1 MADQTSGCGTGCGLL
16 LGLFGLAFAL
26 AYWPFALAAL
36 VLGAA
41 GCLGWQF
48 LERQGHQQ
56 LRALVEAADRRF
68 RHDPC
73 LVEGRF
79 GLIESIV
86 LAGPMASAE
95 IRVHCRL
102 IAPRAASVEQGA
114 HARPLSGLAA
124 KDVSLSLA
132 PPLDRL
138 RLRAASGVA
147 AMLGTAGIT
156 PLDALSVEAKA
167 VKAAMECIRERDW
180 SSQALAR
187 LDGLNRGLQDTLAK
201 ARGNELLEA
210 SIPQLQQ
217 ARAAFAQE
225 EQRLLLAR
233 DSADSMLA
241 KLHDFLSVPE
251 AIRPILQFDLDQ
263 LFDPQRLADL
273 EQSFAEVVQL
283 NDAFRQ
289 LGD

>member
-1 MADQTSGCGTGCGLL
+1 M
-16 LGLFGLAFAL
+16 AFAL

-56 LRALVEAADRRF
+56 LRALVAAADRRF

-79 GLIESIV
+79 GLIESIA

-124 KDVSLSLA
+124 KDVRVSLA

>member
-56 LRALVEAADRRF
+56 LRALVAAADRRF

-79 GLIESIV
+79 GLIESIA

>member
-1 MADQTSGCGTGCGLL
+1 MADQTSGCGTGIGLL
-16 LGLFGLAFAL
+16 LGVFGLALAL

-36 VLGAA
+36 VLGVA
-41 GCLGWQF
+41 GRLGWQI
-48 LERQGHQQ
+48 LEQQGHEQ
-56 LRALVEAADRRF
+56 LRGLVQAADRRF

-73 LVEGRF
+73 QLRGRF
-79 GLIESIV
+79 GLIESIA
-86 LAGPMASAE
+86 LIDPMPSSE

-102 IAPRAASVEQGA
+102 IAASSDDEQ
-114 HARPLSGLAA
+114 LAQQ
-124 KDVSLSLA
+124 A
-132 PPLDRL
+132 PPASRLVAEDVYLRLVPPADRL
-138 RLRAASGVA
+138 RLRAASGVG
-147 AMLGTAGIT
+147 AMLGSAGIT

-180 SSQALAR
+180 SHEALAR
-187 LDGLNRGLQDTLAK
+187 LDGLNRGLLDTLAK

-210 SIPQLQQ
+210 SIPRLKQ
-217 ARAAFAQE
+217 ALSAFAAE
-225 EQRLLLAR
+225 EQRLRQAR

-241 KLHDFLSVPE
+241 KLHDFLSVPA

-283 NDAFRQ
+283 NDAFGE
-289 LGD
+289 LA

>member
-1 MADQTSGCGTGCGLL
+1 M
-16 LGLFGLAFAL
+16 AFAL

-56 LRALVEAADRRF
+56 LRALVAAADRRF

-79 GLIESIV
+79 GLIESIA

-124 KDVSLSLA
+124 KDVCVSLA